1 MIATAAAAAKVAAP
15 HLGAA
20 LIAGGKGIA
29 ATAVAYK
36 AGQYA
41 NRQAA
46 KMVNTVEEGVET
58 FRAAR
63 HESEK
68 VETKT
73 QERKAS

>member
-1 MIATAAAAAKVAAP
+1 MLATAAVAAKIAAP

-46 KMVNTVEEGVET
+46 AMVNAAEEAVESV
-58 FRAAR
+58 RAA
-63 HESEK
+63 HDEVEK
-68 VETKT
+68 VATKA